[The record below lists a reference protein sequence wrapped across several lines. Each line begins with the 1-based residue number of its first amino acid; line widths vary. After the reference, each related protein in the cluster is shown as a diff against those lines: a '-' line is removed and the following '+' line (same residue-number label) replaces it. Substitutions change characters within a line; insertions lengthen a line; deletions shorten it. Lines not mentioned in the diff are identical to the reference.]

1 MGNGAT
7 ELGLP
12 IGKCEEAARRRKA
25 KRLVLHF
32 GKAAQNM
39 VFIGAASPDRHAGVK
54 AEYKRTRNNLLAFM
68 GV

>member
-12 IGKCEEAARRRKA
+12 IGKCEEAVRRRKA
-25 KRLVLHF
+25 KRLV
-32 GKAAQNM
+32 KAFDNACREM
-39 VFIGAASPDRHAGVK
+39 AFIGSYPLSEVASVK
-54 AEYKRTRNNLLAFM
+54 AEYKRTRANLLAHM